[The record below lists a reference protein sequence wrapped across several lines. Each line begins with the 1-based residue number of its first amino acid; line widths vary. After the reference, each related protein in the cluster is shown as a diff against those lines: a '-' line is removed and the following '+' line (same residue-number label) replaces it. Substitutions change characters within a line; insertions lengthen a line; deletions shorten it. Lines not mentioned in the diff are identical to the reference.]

1 MQDAAMADHPFAPAY
16 PRALSPG
23 SLIAVTAPSSG
34 VEPPQ
39 HARLDLVITHLQQR
53 GFRVREGRCLRSNHQ
68 HVSATRHERAAEFM
82 ALLLD
87 DEVDAIFPPWG
98 GELAIE
104 LLSLLDFNAIARAR
118 PKWLLGFSDVSTLM
132 LPITLRCGWAT
143 AHGPNLMDL
152 APGQNDSLTRQALVP
167 LMSSP
172 GAVFEQ
178 TQSTQWK
185 NQWEDFAVN
194 PRTTYRL
201 TEPTQWK
208 PLNRDGAQPIEFS
221 GRLIGGCL
229 DTVMHLV
236 GSPLGDVASFIR
248 RCGDDG
254 AVLYLEN
261 SELPPPGLVRALW
274 SLRLAGWFD
283 GLRGML
289 LGRPG
294 EMTMVPGG
302 LTGLEALH
310 AVLHDLP
317 CPVLHDVD
325 IGHMP
330 PQMTL
335 INGALATVR
344 WSRADGGCVTQH
356 LV

>member
-1 MQDAAMADHPFAPAY
+1 MADHPFTPAC
-16 PRALSPG
+16 PRALAPG

-34 VEPPQ
+34 VEPPL

-53 GFRVREGRCLRSNHQ
+53 GFRVREGRCLRSNQQ
-68 HVSATRHERAAEFM
+68 HVSAARHERAAEFM

-104 LLSLLDFNAIARAR
+104 LLSLLDFDAIARAR
-118 PKWLLGFSDVSTLM
+118 PKWLLGFSDLSTLM

-152 APGQNDSLTRQALVP
+152 APGQDDSLTRHALVP

-178 TQSTQWK
+178 AQSSHWQSQWV
-185 NQWEDFAVN
+185 DFAVN
-194 PRTTYRL
+194 PRTTHRL
-201 TEPTQWK
+201 TEPTLWK
-208 PLNRDGAQPIEFS
+208 LLNRDGAQPVEFS

-236 GSPLGDVASFIR
+236 GSPLGDVAGFIR

-261 SELPPPGLVRALW
+261 SELPPLGLVRALW

-283 GLRGML
+283 GPRGVL

-294 EMTMVPGG
+294 EKTRVASEWTD
-302 LTGLEALH
+302 LDALRSALH
-310 AVLHDLP
+310 ELP

-335 INGALATVR
+335 VNGALATVR
-344 WSRADGGCVTQH
+344 WSLAEGGRVTQR
-356 LV
+356 LA